1 MRLCYLRKREHMY
14 NFVKYS
20 KKFDTYMNDEQT
32 VDLCWSDFWIVK
44 MNAVSH
50 MYDWAYRLESD

>member
-1 MRLCYLRKREHMY
+1 MGLCYLRKREHMY

-32 VDLCWSDFWIVK
+32 VDLCYSDVG
-44 MNAVSH
+44 S
-50 MYDWAYRLESD
+50 